1 MKCNKSATKTR
12 RNAAFEVKI
21 KKYFISRAKNLMR
34 GTRSAPGGDSS
45 EGSTH
50 SLKAK
55 KRNGHLVE
63 RTEVCYNIF
72 CNAPSPSGKAGDFDS
87 PIVGSTPAG
96 ATVEKP
102 ARFAAFGQIVR
113 VLFVSG
119 CGAEVCKTGLEGRQG
134 CACALFS
141 WVCKAAD
148 CSRVMSAPLACISR
162 SGSAVPT
169 TSPCLLQLWKYDR
182 LNRQIHLDRR
192 CVL

>member
-12 RNAAFEVKI
+12 RNAAFAVKI

-34 GTRSAPGGDSS
+34 GTRSAPGGNPS

-134 CACALFS
+134 CACAVLSRPVGLSVLFAGKIS
-141 WVCKAAD
+141 GDGSSGW
-148 CSRVMSAPLACISR
+148 ACAGASR
-162 SGSAVPT
+162 SKKAT
-169 TSPCLLQLWKYDR
+169 LRK
-182 LNRQIHLDRR
+182 
-192 CVL
+192 